1 MTRGQVAA
9 FLSINPETIRYYEN
23 INLIE
28 PSIDP
33 RNGYRYYDEILV
45 SRLELILRFKTLG
58 FSLKEIG
65 TFFELLQNSLE
76 KPERLGKY
84 IEQKIRDIDEQI
96 ANLTSVKRQLLQFK
110 NREDRKTCD
119 LFAKFI

>member
-28 PSIDP
+28 PGIDP

-65 TFFELLQNSLE
+65 AFFELLQNSLE

>member
-1 MTRGQVAA
+1 MNV
-9 FLSINPETIRYYEN
+9 NPETIRYYEN

-28 PSIDP
+28 PAIDP
-33 RNGYRYYDEILV
+33 KNGYRYYDEMMV

-65 TFFELLQNSLE
+65 RFFDLLRQSLE
-76 KPERLGKY
+76 RPDRLGKY

-96 ANLTSVKRQLLQFK
+96 ANLTSVKKQLLQFK
-110 NREDRKTCD
+110 NREDKKTCD

>member
-1 MTRGQVAA
+1 M
-9 FLSINPETIRYYEN
+9 SINPETIRYYEN

-65 TFFELLQNSLE
+65 AFFELLQNSLE

>member
-9 FLSINPETIRYYEN
+9 FLNVNAETLRYYEN
-23 INLIE
+23 IALIE
-28 PSIDP
+28 PKIDK

-45 SRLELILRFKTLG
+45 SKLELILRFKTLG

-65 TFFELLQNSLE
+65 TFFELLRESRE
-76 KPERLGKY
+76 KPDHLGKY
-84 IEQKIRDIDEQI
+84 IEQKIQDIDEQI
-96 ANLTSVKRQLLQFK
+96 ANLRSVKRQLLQFK